1 MGADKRLHESRRGAT
16 KVKNAGAFAALSVNR
31 MTAAQERAG
40 RPEIESHGWAN
51 LTPEGG
57 GHMFFGK
64 VESKIGIYGKE
75 L

>member
-31 MTAAQERAG
+31 MTTVRGRAG
-40 RPEIESHGWAN
+40 HAEIEISRLAELDTRGWRAY
-51 LTPEGG
+51 G
-57 GHMFFGK
+57 FAK
-64 VESKIGIYGKE
+64 VESKIGICGKE